1 MHKTLPVVT
10 IAMLLSCGP
19 HGPDH
24 QLNEISPGGH
34 EEMMMQSTLFTDSL
48 EFFTEYPVLVT
59 GEEATILVHVTRL
72 NNYKALQTGRAEIEL
87 GGIKETSG
95 DQDVPGIYRI
105 TMKPGNAGKYIMK
118 LTFHEG
124 NRTSQVSD
132 SVIVFEND
140 EQAHKH
146 FTESINPAVIHFT
159 KEQAWNSNFIVRQ
172 VIPGPF
178 AAVIPA
184 SGEILA
190 MPGEK
195 QNVSATSSGIV
206 LFAARNLVQGS
217 RVTKGQLL
225 FTIAGQD
232 LTGNNVGVVIS
243 EVYNRYLQS
252 KSEYERHHRL
262 FSENLLAE
270 RQFIETQTRYKTDS
284 SAWHALSRNAV
295 SGGMKVVA
303 PLSGYLHELN
313 VSEGLF
319 IEAGTLLA
327 TISTNEILLLRADV
341 SQQYYPLLNRIETAR
356 FRPAYTEKSYSVS
369 DLKGHLLA
377 KGASVAENNHYMPV
391 YFEVKND
398 GSLLEGAF
406 AEFWLITRE
415 TRNCIAL
422 PLGALIEEQGSYFVY
437 RQVSGETYIKQAVT
451 TGSGDGESI
460 EITSGLQSGDRIVT
474 VGAMQLKVASI
485 SSAMPGEQHQH

>member
-1 MHKTLPVVT
+1 MYKTFLVVVFT
-10 IAMLLSCGP
+10 LMLSCGP
-19 HGPDH
+19 HAPDH
-24 QLNEISPGGH
+24 QSNETGPGGH
-34 EEMMMQSTLFTDSL
+34 EEITLQSTLFTDSL

-59 GEEATILVHVTRL
+59 GEEATIQVHVTRL
-72 NNYKALQTGRAEIEL
+72 SNYKALGTGRVEIEL
-87 GGIKETSG
+87 GELKGTSG
-95 DQDVPGIYRI
+95 EPDVPGIYRI
-105 TMKPGNAGKYIMK
+105 IMKPGNAGKYIMNI
-118 LTFHEG
+118 TFSEG

-132 SVIVFEND
+132 SAIVFENE
-140 EQAHKH
+140 EQAHGH
-146 FTESINPAVIHFT
+146 FTGNTNPAVIHFA
-159 KEQAWNSNFIVRQ
+159 KEQAWSRNFMVRE
-172 VIPGPF
+172 VVPGPF

-195 QNVSATSSGIV
+195 QNVSATSPGIV
-206 LFAARNLVQGS
+206 LFAAKNLVQGT

-232 LTGNNVGVVIS
+232 LTGNNVGVMIS
-243 EVYNRYLQS
+243 EVYNRYRQS

-262 FSENLLAE
+262 YRENLLAE
-270 RQFIETQTRYKTDS
+270 KQFIESQTRYKTDS
-284 SAWHALSRNAV
+284 SAWYALSRNAV

-319 IEAGTLLA
+319 VESGTLLA
-327 TISTNEILLLRADV
+327 TISTNKILLLRADV

-356 FRPAYTEKSYSVS
+356 FRPAYTDKSYSV
-369 DLKGHLLA
+369 DNLQGHLLA

-422 PLGALIEEQGSYFVY
+422 PLDALIEEQGDYYVY
-437 RQVSGETYIKQAVT
+437 RQVSGETYIKQTVT

-460 EITSGLQSGDRIVT
+460 EITSGVQQGDRIVT
-474 VGAMQLKVASI
+474 GGAMQLKVV
-485 SSAMPGEQHQH
+485 AMSPAIPAEQHQH